1 MKRREFLK
9 TASIAATVA
18 VLTGCKAASESASV
32 SEAASVSETASM
44 PETMSDSATIEAL
57 IEENNA
63 LRDEIYDLREQLAA
77 QESEQDR
84 DTYTV
89 DVSEMGASVYVTCK
103 KGGTTIDQSITV
115 STRDKMNEVV
125 ASMLEAFGQDTSD
138 VENHNWQSI
147 DTHVDLSNQIIYGE
161 MAGSYNDVIILHV
174 PEGTTGNFTVAFRE
188 DNGNS
193 KELKGADF
201 ELTTDNLTAVLGSR
215 CISVR
220 TE

>member
-1 MKRREFLK
+1 MKRREFLQS
-9 TASIAATVA
+9 ASIAAVVA
-18 VLTGCKAASESASV
+18 VLTGCKAASSESISEAASV
-32 SEAASVSETASM
+32 SEAASMSETV
-44 PETMSDSATIEAL
+44 SDSATIEAL

-63 LRDEIYDLREQLAA
+63 LRDEIYELREQLA
-77 QESEQDR
+77 EQDAEKDK

-89 DVSEMGASVYVTCK
+89 DVSEMGASVYITCK
-103 KGGTTIDQSITV
+103 KGGTTIDQSITA
-115 STRDKMNEVV
+115 STRDQMNEIVT
-125 ASMLEAFGQDTSD
+125 ATLEAFGLDSS
-138 VENHNWQSI
+138 EAKNYNWQSI

-161 MAGSYNDVIILHV
+161 MAGDYNDVIILHV
-174 PEGTTGNFTVAFRE
+174 PEGTMGSFTVAFRE

>member
-9 TASIAATVA
+9 TASIAAAVA
-18 VLTGCKAASESASV
+18 ALTGCKAASEATSV
-32 SEAASVSETASM
+32 PETSSISETASM
-44 PETMSDSATIEAL
+44 SETMSDSAMIEEL

-63 LRDEIYDLREQLAA
+63 LRDEIYDLREQLA
-77 QESEQDR
+77 EQDAEKDK

-115 STRDKMNEVV
+115 STRDRMNEVV

-174 PEGTTGNFTVAFRE
+174 PEGTTGDFTVAFRE
-188 DNGNS
+188 DNGES
-193 KELKGADF
+193 RELKGMDF

>member
-9 TASIAATVA
+9 TASIAAAVA
-18 VLTGCKAASESASV
+18 VLNGCKAASESASV
-32 SEAASVSETASM
+32 PEASSISETASM
-44 PETMSDSATIEAL
+44 SETMSDSARIEEL

-63 LRDEIYDLREQLAA
+63 LRDEIYDLREQLA
-77 QESEQDR
+77 EQDAEKDK

-89 DVSEMGASVYVTCK
+89 DVSEMGASVYITCK
-103 KGGTTIDQSITV
+103 KGGTTIDQSITA
-115 STRDKMNEVV
+115 STRDQMNEIVT
-125 ASMLEAFGQDTSD
+125 ATLEAFGLDSS
-138 VENHNWQSI
+138 EAKNYNWQSI

-161 MAGSYNDVIILHV
+161 MAGDYNDVIILHV
-174 PEGTTGNFTVAFRE
+174 PEGTMGSFTVAFRE

>member
-9 TASIAATVA
+9 TASIAAMVA

>member
-1 MKRREFLK
+1 MKRREFLQS
-9 TASIAATVA
+9 ASIAAVVA
-18 VLTGCKAASESASV
+18 VLTGCKAASSESISEAASV
-32 SEAASVSETASM
+32 SEAASMS
-44 PETMSDSATIEAL
+44 ETMSDSATIEAL

-63 LRDEIYDLREQLAA
+63 LRDEIYDLRERLAE
-77 QESEQDR
+77 QESEQDK

-89 DVSEMGASVYVTCK
+89 DVSEMGASVYITCK
-103 KGGTTIDQSITV
+103 KGGTTIDQSITA
-115 STRDKMNEVV
+115 STRDQMNKIVT
-125 ASMLEAFGQDTSD
+125 ATLEAFGLDSS
-138 VENHNWQSI
+138 EAKNYNWQSI

-161 MAGSYNDVIILHV
+161 MAGDHNDVIILHV
-174 PEGTTGNFTVAFRE
+174 PEGTMGSFTVAFRE

>member
-9 TASIAATVA
+9 TASIAAAVA
-18 VLTGCKAASESASV
+18 ALTGCKAASE
-32 SEAASVSETASM
+32 AASVPEASSIS
-44 PETMSDSATIEAL
+44 ETMSDSAMIEEL

-63 LRDEIYDLREQLAA
+63 LRDEIYDLREQLA
-77 QESEQDR
+77 EQDAKKDK

-115 STRDKMNEVV
+115 STKDRMNEVV

-161 MAGSYNDVIILHV
+161 MAGDYNDVIILHV

-188 DNGNS
+188 DNGES
-193 KELKGADF
+193 RELKGMDF

-215 CISVR
+215 CVFVK

>member
-9 TASIAATVA
+9 TASIAAAVA
-18 VLTGCKAASESASV
+18 ALTGCKAASE
-32 SEAASVSETASM
+32 AASVPEASSISETASM
-44 PETMSDSATIEAL
+44 SDSAMIEEL

-63 LRDEIYDLREQLAA
+63 LRDEIYDLREQLA
-77 QESEQDR
+77 EQDAEKDK

-115 STRDKMNEVV
+115 GTKDRMNEVV

-188 DNGNS
+188 DNGES
-193 KELKGADF
+193 RELKGSNF

-215 CISVR
+215 CVFVK